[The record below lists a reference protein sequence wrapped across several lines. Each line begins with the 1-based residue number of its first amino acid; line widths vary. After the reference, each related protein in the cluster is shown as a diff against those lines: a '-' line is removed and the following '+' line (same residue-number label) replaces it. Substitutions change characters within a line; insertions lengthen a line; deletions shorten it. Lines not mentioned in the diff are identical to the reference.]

1 LHFRRYS
8 VPRSINRP
16 FLFFVAA
23 AALILACGPRAAHKD
38 DADQKDASVRTAPS
52 NDTAL
57 AVSTGVSV
65 GSDVRFT
72 MHVTNLHDRA
82 MEIRFPTGQT
92 HEFVVIDSAGREVW
106 NSSNGRMFTQS
117 LQNRLLATRETLSFG
132 DSWDGAGH
140 NGRFTAVSRL
150 NSSNHPVEERVEF
163 VLP

>member
-1 LHFRRYS
+1 

-16 FLFFVAA
+16 FFFFAAA

-38 DADQKDASVRTAPS
+38 DADQKDASVYTAPS
-52 NDTAL
+52 NDNAL

-65 GSDVRFT
+65 ASGVQFS

-92 HEFVVIDSAGREVW
+92 HEFLVVDSAGREVW
-106 NSSNGRMFTQS
+106 NSGSGRMFTQS
-117 LQNRLLATRETLSFG
+117 LQNRLLASRETLTFG
-132 DSWDGAGH
+132 ESWNGAGH
-140 NGRFTAVSRL
+140 RGRFTAVSRL
-150 NSSNHPVEERVEF
+150 RSSNHPVEERVEF